1 MIFIMSYIL
10 IVLRRSD
17 KGKQVVTSCIP
28 QPLPLQQLHREWWRW
43 VQRPPVS
50 CTPERSCEDS
60 IHFPM
65 GRLGKGSIGQV
76 TVTPVSPGIC
86 GKVVPSASMQSR

>member
-1 MIFIMSYIL
+1 MTWEHGNM
-10 IVLRRSD
+10 
-17 KGKQVVTSCIP
+17 GKQVVPSCIP
-28 QPLPLQQLHREWWRW
+28 QPPPLQQLHREWWRW

-50 CTPERSCEDS
+50 CKPAECSCDDS
-60 IHFPM
+60 SYFPKNM
-65 GRLGKGSIGQV
+65 GRLGHSAIVTDVTGQV